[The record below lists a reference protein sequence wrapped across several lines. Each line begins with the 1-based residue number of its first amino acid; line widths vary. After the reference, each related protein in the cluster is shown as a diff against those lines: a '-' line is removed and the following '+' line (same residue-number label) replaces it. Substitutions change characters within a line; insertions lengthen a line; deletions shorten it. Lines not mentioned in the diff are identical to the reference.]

1 MAPVVIPYVPEFI
14 TVHLGPASQS
24 AENVT
29 VSFPDYIKNVASS
42 EIYPTWELSALRA
55 NILAQISFALN
66 RVYTEYYVSRGYPFQ
81 ITSTTATDQ
90 KFIKGRNIFD
100 NIDRLVDD
108 IFNDYIRRQGFVE
121 PLAAKFCNGTTV
133 TCDGLSQWGSQE
145 LAQQGLDSMAILRRY
160 YGNDIELVVDAPVQG
175 LQNSYPGSPLRRGAA
190 GPDVVV
196 VQTELNRI
204 GQNYPAIP
212 KIQPVDGVFG
222 QQTEEAVRRFQEIFG
237 LTADGVVGKAT
248 WYRLVSLYVGVNR
261 LSELVSEGQRMFGIP
276 FQAPQAVSEGSPRN
290 QVLMVQYF
298 LSILAQF
305 DPLIPF
311 VTLDGIYGPAT
322 RQAVRSFQTAQG
334 IPVTGTVDT
343 ATWNALYS
351 AFEGIDVTVL
361 SDDILFPAE
370 LQGLGNDPDFYS
382 QITRM
387 TQFPGRELRL
397 GDRDVERSGG

>member
-66 RVYTEYYVSRGYPFQ
+66 RVYTEYYPSRGYPFQ

-90 KFIKGRNIFD
+90 KFIKGRSIFD
-100 NIDRLVDD
+100 NIDQLVDD

-160 YGNDIELVVDAPVQG
+160 YGNDIELVVEAPVQG

-397 GDRDVERSGG
+397 GDRDVERSGS

>member
-160 YGNDIELVVDAPVQG
+160 YGNDIELVVEAPVQG

-190 GPDVVV
+190 GPDVVG

-397 GDRDVERSGG
+397 GDRDVERSGS

>member
-160 YGNDIELVVDAPVQG
+160 YGNDIELVVEAPVQG

-237 LTADGVVGKAT
+237 LTADGV
-248 WYRLVSLYVGVNR
+248 
-261 LSELVSEGQRMFGIP
+261 GQRMFGIP

-397 GDRDVERSGG
+397 GDRDVERSGS

>member
-1 MAPVVIPYVPEFI
+1 MAPIVTPYVPEFI

-42 EIYPTWELSALRA
+42 EIYPTWESSALRA

-66 RVYTEYYVSRGYPFQ
+66 RVYTEYYPSRGYPFQ

-90 KFIKGRNIFD
+90 KFIKGRSIFD
-100 NIDRLVDD
+100 NIDQLGDD

-145 LAQQGLDSMAILRRY
+145 LAQQGLDSVAILRRY
-160 YGNDIELVVDAPVQG
+160 YGNDIELVVEAPIQG

-196 VQTELNRI
+196 VQAELNRI

-261 LSELVSEGQRMFGIP
+261 LSELVSEGQRMFGIQ
-276 FQAPQAVSEGSPRN
+276 FQAPQTVAEGSPRN
-290 QVLMVQYF
+290 PVLIVQYF

-305 DPLIPF
+305 NPLIPF
-311 VTLDGIYGPAT
+311 VTVDGVYGPAT

-343 ATWNALYS
+343 VTWNALYS

-397 GDRDVERSGG
+397 GDRDMERSGS